1 MKEYDG
7 CLPPIFRMLV
17 AGSSSSGKST
27 LVRKILLN
35 ENGLLT
41 RQFER
46 VVYLR
51 GVPTQGE
58 EILRSKFG
66 EAFTVFDCIPSH
78 RVLLPLC
85 QTGQHTV
92 LVVEDLDD
100 QACSSALISQIF
112 TRYSHHYGFSVILST
127 QNIFR
132 PGKERLTLTRNA
144 THIILFQN
152 NLDHSV
158 VRSLA
163 YKVHP
168 KDPQSVVE
176 LFDKVLE
183 EPYAYLSFWSDCSPE
198 LKFRSHVTGSF
209 QRIYNLNH
217 V

>member
-1 MKEYDG
+1 MKEFDG
-7 CLPPIFRMLV
+7 CLPPVFRMLV
-17 AGSSSSGKST
+17 AGASSSGKST
-27 LVRKILLN
+27 LIRKILLD

-41 RQFER
+41 KQFER

-51 GVPTQGE
+51 GVPTWGE
-58 EILRSKFG
+58 EILRNKFG
-66 EAFTVFDCIPSH
+66 EAFTVFDFIPRD

-92 LVVEDLDD
+92 LVIEDLDD

-144 THIILFQN
+144 THIVLFQN

-163 YKVHP
+163 YKIHP

-176 LFDKVLE
+176 LFEKVVE
-183 EPYAYLSFWSDCSPE
+183 EPYAYLSFWSECAPE
-198 LKFRSHVTGSF
+198 LKFRSHVTDSI
-209 QRIYNLNH
+209 QR
-217 V
+217 VFVPS